1 MKELKFED
9 FRHKSY
15 VVKGRLESIFYIM
28 DHISLIQSNGRV
40 DRTINKNKL
49 RKNKIKRICQN

>member
-1 MKELKFED
+1 MKELKVE
-9 FRHKSY
+9 
-15 VVKGRLESIFYIM
+15 VLGSIYII